1 VSGAADSKPAGADRS
16 LLDFFLAQRRDPLG
30 FLLRAARESGDVVF
44 FRLGSGGLL
53 LLSDPELIQE
63 ILVKRAREFHKA
75 QGPQAK
81 LLPWG
86 RRILGS
92 GLLISEGDTWLR
104 QRRMMQPAFHRERI
118 AAYEKVIRDR
128 TAEMVARWDTTPR
141 DVHASLTKLT
151 LAVMAETIF
160 GLAARAGEIEDALSE
175 LFAHRSPQR
184 FSFLMPEWVPTVAN
198 RRTAAA
204 LRRIDELVF
213 AEIAARRARPGAPGP
228 DLLSML
234 VAARDEAGV
243 PMSDRF
249 VRDEV
254 MSTLV
259 AGHDTLSSTLTW
271 LLWTVAQRPDV
282 EGRLLSEITDA
293 GDRARFGSGDLAETS
308 FVANV
313 TKEALRLFPPG
324 KSIVR
329 TTITKSEV
337 AGRTLESGTY
347 IVMSQWV
354 VHRDPRF
361 YTDPEEFLPDRW
373 VGGDLARRLPRFAY
387 FPFGGGPR
395 LCLGYA
401 FAETMLRIVLA
412 EVVGAAHLTV
422 DLDRARIAWDRAT
435 LRPKRGIWMSAS
447 RR

>member
-1 VSGAADSKPAGADRS
+1 VTKSSQGTSGTDRS

-30 FLLRAARESGDVVF
+30 FLLRAAHESGDVVF

-53 LLSDPELIQE
+53 LLSDPDMIQE
-63 ILVKRAREFHKA
+63 VLVKRAREFHKA
-75 QGPQAK
+75 QGPQARVV
-81 LLPWG
+81 PWG

-92 GLLISEGDTWLR
+92 GLLISEGETWLR

-118 AAYEKVIRDR
+118 AGYERVIRDR
-128 TAEMVARWDTTPR
+128 STEMVGRWDGSAR
-141 DVHASLTKLT
+141 DVHAALTTLT
-151 LAVMAETIF
+151 LSTMAETIF
-160 GLAARAGEIEDALSE
+160 GLGAKAGDIETALGQM
-175 LFAHRSPQR
+175 FAHRSPQR
-184 FSFLMPEWVPTVAN
+184 LTFLMPEWIPTNAN
-198 RRTAAA
+198 RRTATA
-204 LRRIDELVF
+204 LQNIDDLVF
-213 AEIAARRARPGAPGP
+213 AEIAARRGHADVAAA

-234 VAARDEAGV
+234 VSARDETGA

-271 LLWTVAQRPDV
+271 LLWTVAQRPDI
-282 EGRLLSEITDA
+282 EERLLREILDA
-293 GDRARFGSGDLAETS
+293 GDHARFGSGDLAETS
-308 FVANV
+308 FVAGV

-329 TTITKSEV
+329 TTIAKCEV
-337 AGRTLESGTY
+337 AGRNLEAGTY

-354 VHRDPRF
+354 VHRDQRF
-361 YTDPEEFLPDRW
+361 FADPEDFLPDRW
-373 VGGDLARRLPRFAY
+373 ADGDLERRLPRFAY

-401 FAETMLRIVLA
+401 FAETMLRIVLT
-412 EVVGAAHLTV
+412 EVVGAAHLT
-422 DLDRARIAWDRAT
+422 LDPDPARVEWDRAT
-435 LRPKRGIWMSAS
+435 LRPKRGIWMTAT

>member
-1 VSGAADSKPAGADRS
+1 MTRATRTSTGTDRS

-30 FLLRAARESGDVVF
+30 FLVRAARESGDVVF
-44 FRLGSGGLL
+44 FRLGAGGLL
-53 LLSDPELIQE
+53 LLSDPEMIQD
-63 ILVKRAREFHKA
+63 ILVRRAREFHKA

-81 LLPWG
+81 LMPWG

-92 GLLISEGDTWLR
+92 GLLISEGETWLR

-118 AAYEKVIRDR
+118 AGYERVIRDR
-128 TAEMVARWDTTPR
+128 TVEMVDRWDGSAR
-141 DVHASLTKLT
+141 DVHAALTALT
-151 LAVMAETIF
+151 LRVMAETIF
-160 GLAARAGEIEDALSE
+160 GLAARAGDIEAALGE
-175 LFAHRSPQR
+175 LFGHRSPQR
-184 FSFLMPEWVPTVAN
+184 VTFLMPEWVPTGAN

-204 LRRIDELVF
+204 LRKIDELVF
-213 AEIAARRARPGAPGP
+213 AEIAARRRREGTAGT

-234 VAARDEAGV
+234 VAARDESGA

-271 LLWTVAQRPDV
+271 LLWTVAQRPDI
-282 EGRLLSEITDA
+282 EERLVHEIADA
-293 GDRARFGSGDLAETS
+293 GDRGRFGSGDLAETS
-308 FVANV
+308 FVADV

-329 TTITKSEV
+329 TTIAKSEV
-337 AGRTLESGTY
+337 AGRTLDAGTY

-361 YTDPEEFLPDRW
+361 FADPDEFLPDRW
-373 VGGDLARRLPRFAY
+373 TGGDLARRLPRFAY

-401 FAETMLRIVLA
+401 FAETMLRIVLG
-412 EVVGAAHLTV
+412 EVIGAAHLV
-422 DLDRARIAWDRAT
+422 LDPDPARREWDRAT
-435 LRPKRGIWMSAS
+435 LRPKRGIWMSAT

>member
-1 VSGAADSKPAGADRS
+1 MSGTDRS

-30 FLLRAARESGDVVF
+30 YLLRVARESGDVVF
-44 FRLGSGGLL
+44 FGLGSGGLL

-63 ILVKRAREFHKA
+63 VLVKRAREFHKA

-92 GLLISEGDTWLR
+92 GLLMSEGETWLR

-118 AAYEKVIRDR
+118 GAYVRVMRDR
-128 TAEMVARWDTTPR
+128 AAEMVASWDARPR
-141 DVHASLTKLT
+141 DIHAALTKLT

-160 GLAARAGEIEDALSE
+160 GLAARTGEIQAALAE
-175 LFAHRSPQR
+175 LFVHRSPQR
-184 FSFLMPEWVPTVAN
+184 FTFLTPEWVPTMAN

-204 LRRIDELVF
+204 LRKIDALVF
-213 AEIAARRARPGAPGP
+213 AEIAGRRGRTGGGT
-228 DLLSML
+228 DLLSTL
-234 VAARDEAGV
+234 VEATDETGA
-243 PMSDRF
+243 PMEDRF

-271 LLWTVAQRPDV
+271 LLWTVAQMP
-282 EGRLLSEITDA
+282 EIERQIAEEIATT
-293 GDRARFGSGDLAETS
+293 GDRTRFGTGDLAEAS
-308 FVANV
+308 VVANV

-329 TTITKSEV
+329 TTIAKCVV
-337 AGRTLESGTY
+337 AGRALDAGVY

-361 YTDPEEFLPDRW
+361 FVDPESFEPQRW
-373 VGGDLARRLPRFAY
+373 ADGELARRLPRFAY

-401 FAETMLRIVLA
+401 FAETMLRVVLA
-412 EVVGAAHLTV
+412 EVIGAVRLA
-422 DLDRARIAWDRAT
+422 LDPDPARGAWDRAT
-435 LRPKRGIWMSAS
+435 LRPKSGIWMSATP
-447 RR
+447 R

>member
-1 VSGAADSKPAGADRS
+1 MTGTDRS

-30 FLLRAARESGDVVF
+30 FLVRAARESGDVVF

-53 LLSDPELIQE
+53 LVSAPDTIQE
-63 ILVKRAREFHKA
+63 ILVNRAREFHKA

-81 LLPWG
+81 LIPWG

-92 GLLISEGDTWLR
+92 GLLISEGETWLR

-118 AAYEKVIRDR
+118 AGYERAIRDR
-128 TAEMVARWDTTPR
+128 TIEMLSRWDGSVR
-141 DVHASLTKLT
+141 DVHAALSALT
-151 LAVMAETIF
+151 LTVMAETIF
-160 GLAARAGEIEDALSE
+160 GSAAQAGAIESALGE
-175 LFAHRSPQR
+175 LFRHRSPQR
-184 FSFLMPEWVPTVAN
+184 LTFLTPEWLPTSAN
-198 RRTAAA
+198 RRTGAA
-204 LRRIDELVF
+204 LRKIDERIYG
-213 AEIAARRARPGAPGP
+213 EIAARRQRNSAGT
-228 DLLSML
+228 DLLSLL
-234 VAARDEAGV
+234 VAARDDTGA

-271 LLWTVAQRPDV
+271 LLWMVAQRPDI
-282 EGRLLSEITDA
+282 EARLVREIAET
-293 GDRARFGSGDLAETS
+293 GDRTRFGSGDLAVRS
-308 FVANV
+308 VVANV

-324 KSIVR
+324 KSVVR
-329 TTITKSEV
+329 TTIARCEV
-337 AGRTLESGTY
+337 AGRTLEAGTY

-361 YTDPEEFLPDRW
+361 FADPESFLPDRW
-373 VGGDLARRLPRFAY
+373 ASGDLERRLPRFAY

-401 FAETMLRIVLA
+401 FAETMLRVVAA
-412 EVVGAAHLTV
+412 EVIGAAHLT
-422 DLDRARIAWDRAT
+422 LDPDPARRAWDRAT
-435 LRPKRGIWMSAS
+435 LRPTRGIWMSAT

>member
-1 VSGAADSKPAGADRS
+1 VSAARGTDRS
-16 LLDFFLAQRRDPLG
+16 LLDVFLAQRHDPLG

-63 ILVKRAREFHKA
+63 VLVKRAREFHKA
-75 QGPQAK
+75 QAPQSK
-81 LLPWG
+81 LMPWG

-92 GLLISEGDTWLR
+92 GLLISEGETWLR

-118 AAYEKVIRDR
+118 TAYEQVIRDR
-128 TAEMVARWDTTPR
+128 TAEMVAGWGGEAR
-141 DVHASLTKLT
+141 DMHEALTALT
-151 LAVMAETIF
+151 LRVMAETMF
-160 GLAARAGEIEDALSE
+160 GVTARVERIQDSLKGLFED
-175 LFAHRSPQR
+175 RSPR
-184 FSFLMPEWVPTVAN
+184 RLSFLFPEWVPTRAN
-198 RRTAAA
+198 RRTGSA
-204 LRRIDELVF
+204 LRTIDELLF
-213 AEIAARRARPGAPGP
+213 AEIAARRGRSDADGGT

-234 VAARDEAGV
+234 LAARDESGTS
-243 PMSDRF
+243 MSDQF

-271 LLWTVAQRPDV
+271 LLWMVAQRPDIEQKLAV
-282 EGRLLSEITDA
+282 EISGAS
-293 GDRARFGSGDLAETS
+293 DRGRFGSRDLAEDS

-329 TTITKSEV
+329 TTIGKCEV
-337 AGRTLESGTY
+337 AGRTLDEGTY

-361 YTDPEEFLPDRW
+361 FDDPETFLPDRW
-373 VGGDLARRLPRFAY
+373 AGGALTRRLPRFAY

-412 EVVGAAHLTV
+412 EVIGTVHLTLHP
-422 DLDRARIAWDRAT
+422 DDARSEWERAT
-435 LRPKRGIWMSAS
+435 LRPKRGVWMTATPRSAVP
-447 RR
+447 